1 MVTSGFYDSLNH
13 DRRYSSIQFGSIFDG
28 VIQDG
33 VFQHVGSRLMVSQ
46 NSGMMISVGTGRAWF
61 NHTWTYNDSILPLTV
76 PQSEVILDR
85 VDAVVLEVDAR
96 EEGRINAIKI
106 VKGTP
111 TSKNAKPPAMLKEK
125 NRWQYPLAYIKV
137 AAGVTSIRT
146 ADITNKVGTSDC
158 PFVTAPLDKMSIDD
172 LVKQWADQWQVFYEN
187 ETADMNK
194 TNAFWKEQWRIWYA
208 GQTAEIQQTY
218 LNWEK
223 QWEDFYNTHSGEIE
237 RTAEEWKEQ
246 WQLWFYEYVN
256 NSTRE
261 LAYWKTLVTDD
272 FTEYSTFWKN
282 EWRKWYDSQTA
293 EIQQTYLN
301 WEKQWEDFYNTHS
314 GEIERTAEEWKV
326 LWQTWFEEYVNTN
339 QTDYN
344 AWKDNLNTDFMNW
357 WDSIRE
363 VLDSVDVSAFAA
375 KLADL
380 EKRIDELEIFK
391 SDLATDHSIYDYA
404 SEENGDVLDNG
415 QNKIKTKIVEFAT
428 VEGQEKFE
436 TDYTEFKENLRDKH
450 SIFELVTDSDNQ
462 NLQDSEER
470 DVQSKVVEF
479 VAVKDV
485 DLYKEVA
492 SLSEQVKA
500 LQETILN
507 LVLDHAFYQ
516 TISDGGSWLLSEYEQ
531 VETITKRTEDLLDSF
546 GESITGVAR
555 LAM

>member
-28 VIQDG
+28 VIRDG
-33 VFQHVGSRLMVSQ
+33 VFQHVGSRMMVSQ

-76 PQSEVILDR
+76 SQSEVILDR

-96 EEGRINAIKI
+96 EEGRTNTIKI

-194 TNAFWKEQWRIWYA
+194 TNAFWK
-208 GQTAEIQQTY
+208 
-218 LNWEK
+218 
-223 QWEDFYNTHSGEIE
+223 
-237 RTAEEWKEQ
+237 
-246 WQLWFYEYVN
+246 
-256 NSTRE
+256 
-261 LAYWKTLVTDD
+261 
-272 FTEYSTFWKN
+272 N

-344 AWKDNLNTDFMNW
+344 TWKDNLNTDFMNW

-415 QNKIKTKIVEFAT
+415 QDKIKTKIVEFAT

-436 TDYTEFKENLRDKH
+436 TDYTEFKENLRDGH
-450 SIFELVTDSDNQ
+450 SIFEFVTDSDNQ

-479 VAVKDV
+479 VAVKEV

-492 SLSEQVKA
+492 SLNEQVKA

-507 LVLDHAFYQ
+507 LVIDHAFYQ

-546 GESITGVAR
+546 GESITGVAK

>member
-172 LVKQWADQWQVFYEN
+172 LVKQWADQWRVFYEN

-208 GQTAEIQQTY
+208 G
-218 LNWEK
+218 
-223 QWEDFYNTHSGEIE
+223 
-237 RTAEEWKEQ
+237 
-246 WQLWFYEYVN
+246 
-256 NSTRE
+256 
-261 LAYWKTLVTDD
+261 
-272 FTEYSTFWKN
+272 
-282 EWRKWYDSQTA
+282 QTA

-391 SDLATDHSIYDYA
+391 SDLATGHSIYDYA

>member
-85 VDAVVLEVDAR
+85 IDAVVLEVDAR
-96 EEGRINAIKI
+96 EEGRINTIKI

-172 LVKQWADQWQVFYEN
+172 LVKQWADQWRVFYEN

>member
-172 LVKQWADQWQVFYEN
+172 LVKQWADQWRVFYEN

-194 TNAFWKEQWRIWYA
+194 TNA
-208 GQTAEIQQTY
+208 
-218 LNWEK
+218 
-223 QWEDFYNTHSGEIE
+223 
-237 RTAEEWKEQ
+237 
-246 WQLWFYEYVN
+246 
-256 NSTRE
+256 
-261 LAYWKTLVTDD
+261 
-272 FTEYSTFWKN
+272 FWKN

-415 QNKIKTKIVEFAT
+415 QDKIKTKIVEFAT

-436 TDYTEFKENLRDKH
+436 TDYTGFKENLRDEH
-450 SIFELVTDSDNQ
+450 SIFEFVTDSDNQ

-485 DLYKEVA
+485 DLYKEVV
-492 SLSEQVKA
+492 SLNEQVKA
-500 LQETILN
+500 LRETILN

-546 GESITGVAR
+546 GESITGVAK

>member
-28 VIQDG
+28 VIRDG

-76 PQSEVILDR
+76 SQSEVILDR

-96 EEGRINAIKI
+96 EEGRTNTIKI

-237 RTAEEWKEQ
+237 RTAEEWK
-246 WQLWFYEYVN
+246 
-256 NSTRE
+256 
-261 LAYWKTLVTDD
+261 
-272 FTEYSTFWKN
+272 
-282 EWRKWYDSQTA
+282 
-293 EIQQTYLN
+293 
-301 WEKQWEDFYNTHS
+301 
-314 GEIERTAEEWKV
+314 V

-344 AWKDNLNTDFMNW
+344 TWKDNLNTDFMNW

-415 QNKIKTKIVEFAT
+415 QDKIKTKIVEFAT

-436 TDYTEFKENLRDKH
+436 TDYTEFKEDLRDEH
-450 SIFELVTDSDNQ
+450 SIFEFVTDSDNQ

-479 VAVKDV
+479 VAVKEV
-485 DLYKEVA
+485 DLYEEVA
-492 SLSEQVKA
+492 SLNEQVKA

-507 LVLDHAFYQ
+507 LVIDHAFYQ

-546 GESITGVAR
+546 GESITGVAK
-555 LAM
+555 LAI

>member
-33 VFQHVGSRLMVSQ
+33 VFQHVGSRLMLSQ

-172 LVKQWADQWQVFYEN
+172 LVKQWADQWRVFYEN

-415 QNKIKTKIVEFAT
+415 QDKIKTKIVEFAT

-436 TDYTEFKENLRDKH
+436 TDYTGFKENLRDEH
-450 SIFELVTDSDNQ
+450 SIFEFVTDSDNQ

-485 DLYKEVA
+485 DLYKEVV
-492 SLSEQVKA
+492 SLNEQVKA

-546 GESITGVAR
+546 GESITGVAK

>member
-172 LVKQWADQWQVFYEN
+172 LVKQWADQWRVFYEN

-415 QNKIKTKIVEFAT
+415 QDKIKTKIVEFAT

-436 TDYTEFKENLRDKH
+436 TDYTEFKEDLRDEH
-450 SIFELVTDSDNQ
+450 SIFEFVTDSDNQ
-462 NLQDSEER
+462 NLLDSEER

-479 VAVKDV
+479 VAVKEV

-492 SLSEQVKA
+492 SLNEQVKA

-507 LVLDHAFYQ
+507 LVIDHAFYQ

-546 GESITGVAR
+546 GESITGVAK

>member
-172 LVKQWADQWQVFYEN
+172 LVKQWADQWRVFYEN

-391 SDLATDHSIYDYA
+391 SDLATGHSIYDYA

>member
-46 NSGMMISVGTGRAWF
+46 NSGMMISVGTGRAWV

-172 LVKQWADQWQVFYEN
+172 LVKQWADQWRVFYEN

-208 GQTAEIQQTY
+208 G
-218 LNWEK
+218 
-223 QWEDFYNTHSGEIE
+223 
-237 RTAEEWKEQ
+237 
-246 WQLWFYEYVN
+246 
-256 NSTRE
+256 
-261 LAYWKTLVTDD
+261 
-272 FTEYSTFWKN
+272 
-282 EWRKWYDSQTA
+282 QTA

-415 QNKIKTKIVEFAT
+415 QDKIKTKIVEFAT

-436 TDYTEFKENLRDKH
+436 TDYTGFKENLRDEH
-450 SIFELVTDSDNQ
+450 SIFEFVTDSDNQ

-485 DLYKEVA
+485 DLYKEVV
-492 SLSEQVKA
+492 SLNEQVKA

-546 GESITGVAR
+546 GESITGVAK

>member
-344 AWKDNLNTDFMNW
+344 TWKDNLNTDFMNW

-415 QNKIKTKIVEFAT
+415 QDKIKTKIVEFAT

-436 TDYTEFKENLRDKH
+436 TDYTGFKENLRDEH
-450 SIFELVTDSDNQ
+450 SIFEFVTDSDNQ

-485 DLYKEVA
+485 DLYKEVV
-492 SLSEQVKA
+492 SLNEQVKA

-546 GESITGVAR
+546 GESITGVAK

>member
-28 VIQDG
+28 VIRDG

-344 AWKDNLNTDFMNW
+344 TWKDNLNTDFMNW

-415 QNKIKTKIVEFAT
+415 QDKIKTKIVEFAT

-436 TDYTEFKENLRDKH
+436 TDYTGFKENLRDEH
-450 SIFELVTDSDNQ
+450 SIFEFVTDSDNQ

-485 DLYKEVA
+485 DLYKEVV
-492 SLSEQVKA
+492 SLNEQVKA

-546 GESITGVAR
+546 GESITGVAK

>member
-1 MVTSGFYDSLNH
+1 
-13 DRRYSSIQFGSIFDG
+13 
-28 VIQDG
+28 
-33 VFQHVGSRLMVSQ
+33 MVSQ

-172 LVKQWADQWQVFYEN
+172 LVKQWADQWRVFYEN

-415 QNKIKTKIVEFAT
+415 QDKIKTKIVEFAT

-436 TDYTEFKENLRDKH
+436 TDYTGFKENLRDEH
-450 SIFELVTDSDNQ
+450 SIFEFVTDSDNQ

-485 DLYKEVA
+485 DLYKEVV
-492 SLSEQVKA
+492 SLNEQVKA

-546 GESITGVAR
+546 GESITGVAK

>member
-28 VIQDG
+28 VIRDG

-415 QNKIKTKIVEFAT
+415 QDKIKTKIVEFAT

-436 TDYTEFKENLRDKH
+436 TDYTEFKEDLRDEH
-450 SIFELVTDSDNQ
+450 SIFEFVTDSDNQ
-462 NLQDSEER
+462 NLLDSEER

-479 VAVKDV
+479 VAVKEV

-492 SLSEQVKA
+492 SLNEQVKA

-507 LVLDHAFYQ
+507 LVIDHAFYQ

-546 GESITGVAR
+546 GESITGVAK

>member
-172 LVKQWADQWQVFYEN
+172 LVKQWADQWRVFYEK

-208 GQTAEIQQTY
+208 G
-218 LNWEK
+218 
-223 QWEDFYNTHSGEIE
+223 
-237 RTAEEWKEQ
+237 
-246 WQLWFYEYVN
+246 
-256 NSTRE
+256 
-261 LAYWKTLVTDD
+261 
-272 FTEYSTFWKN
+272 
-282 EWRKWYDSQTA
+282 QTA

-415 QNKIKTKIVEFAT
+415 QDKIKTKIVEFAT

-436 TDYTEFKENLRDKH
+436 TDYTEFKENLRDEH
-450 SIFELVTDSDNQ
+450 SVFEFVTDSDNQ

-470 DVQSKVVEF
+470 DVQSKVVVF

-485 DLYKEVA
+485 DLYEEVA
-492 SLSEQVKA
+492 SLNEQVKA
-500 LQETILN
+500 LQEAILN

>member
-172 LVKQWADQWQVFYEN
+172 LVKQWADQWRVFYEN
-187 ETADMNK
+187 ETTDMNK

-208 GQTAEIQQTY
+208 G
-218 LNWEK
+218 
-223 QWEDFYNTHSGEIE
+223 
-237 RTAEEWKEQ
+237 
-246 WQLWFYEYVN
+246 
-256 NSTRE
+256 
-261 LAYWKTLVTDD
+261 
-272 FTEYSTFWKN
+272 
-282 EWRKWYDSQTA
+282 QTA

-415 QNKIKTKIVEFAT
+415 QDKIKTKIVEFAT

-436 TDYTEFKENLRDKH
+436 TDYTGFKENLRDEH
-450 SIFELVTDSDNQ
+450 SIFEFVTDSDNQ

-470 DVQSKVVEF
+470 NVQSKIVEF

-485 DLYKEVA
+485 DLYKEVV
-492 SLSEQVKA
+492 SLNEQVKA

-546 GESITGVAR
+546 GESITGVAK

>member
-76 PQSEVILDR
+76 SQSEVILDR

-96 EEGRINAIKI
+96 EEGRVNTIKM

-111 TSKNAKPPAMLKEK
+111 TSKNAKPPVMLKEK

-237 RTAEEWKEQ
+237 RTAEEWK
-246 WQLWFYEYVN
+246 
-256 NSTRE
+256 
-261 LAYWKTLVTDD
+261 
-272 FTEYSTFWKN
+272 
-282 EWRKWYDSQTA
+282 
-293 EIQQTYLN
+293 
-301 WEKQWEDFYNTHS
+301 
-314 GEIERTAEEWKV
+314 V

-344 AWKDNLNTDFMNW
+344 TWKGNLNTDFMNW

-363 VLDSVDVSAFAA
+363 VLDSVNVSAFAA

-391 SDLATDHSIYDYA
+391 SDLAIDHSIYDYA

-415 QNKIKTKIVEFAT
+415 QDKIKTKIVEFAT
-428 VEGQEKFE
+428 VEGQKKFE
-436 TDYTEFKENLRDKH
+436 TDYTEFKKNLRDEH
-450 SIFELVTDSDNQ
+450 SVFEFVTDSDNQ

-485 DLYKEVA
+485 DLYEEVV
-492 SLSEQVKA
+492 SLNEQVKA

-516 TISDGGSWLLSEYEQ
+516 TISDGGSWLHSEYEQ

>member
-172 LVKQWADQWQVFYEN
+172 LVKQWADQWRVFYEN

-436 TDYTEFKENLRDKH
+436 TDYTEFKENLRDEH
-450 SIFELVTDSDNQ
+450 SIFEFVTDSDNQ

-485 DLYKEVA
+485 DLYKEVV
-492 SLSEQVKA
+492 SLNEQVKA

>member
-546 GESITGVAR
+546 GESITGVAK

>member
-28 VIQDG
+28 VIRDG

-76 PQSEVILDR
+76 SQSEVILDR

-96 EEGRINAIKI
+96 EEGRTNTIKI

-172 LVKQWADQWQVFYEN
+172 LVKQWADQWRVFYEN

-208 GQTAEIQQTY
+208 G
-218 LNWEK
+218 
-223 QWEDFYNTHSGEIE
+223 
-237 RTAEEWKEQ
+237 
-246 WQLWFYEYVN
+246 
-256 NSTRE
+256 
-261 LAYWKTLVTDD
+261 
-272 FTEYSTFWKN
+272 
-282 EWRKWYDSQTA
+282 QTA

-415 QNKIKTKIVEFAT
+415 QDKIKTKIVEFAT

-436 TDYTEFKENLRDKH
+436 TDYTGFKENLRDEH
-450 SIFELVTDSDNQ
+450 SIFEFVTDSDNQ

-485 DLYKEVA
+485 DLYKEVV
-492 SLSEQVKA
+492 SLNEQVKA

-546 GESITGVAR
+546 GESITGVAK

>member
-96 EEGRINAIKI
+96 EEGRINTIKI

-172 LVKQWADQWQVFYEN
+172 LVKQWADQWRVFYEN

-363 VLDSVDVSAFAA
+363 VLDSVDISAFAA

-415 QNKIKTKIVEFAT
+415 QDKIKTKIVEFAT

-436 TDYTEFKENLRDKH
+436 TDYTEFKENLRDEH
-450 SIFELVTDSDNQ
+450 SIFEFVTDSDNQ

-507 LVLDHAFYQ
+507 LVLDRAFYQ

>member
-172 LVKQWADQWQVFYEN
+172 LVKQWADQWRVFYEN

-546 GESITGVAR
+546 GESITGVAK

>member
-76 PQSEVILDR
+76 SQSEVILDR

-96 EEGRINAIKI
+96 EEGRTNTIKI

-172 LVKQWADQWQVFYEN
+172 LVKQWADQWRVFYEN

-415 QNKIKTKIVEFAT
+415 QDKIKTKIVEFAT

-436 TDYTEFKENLRDKH
+436 TDYTGFKENLRDEH
-450 SIFELVTDSDNQ
+450 SIFEFVTDSDNQ

-485 DLYKEVA
+485 DLYKEVV
-492 SLSEQVKA
+492 SLNEQVKA

-546 GESITGVAR
+546 GESITGVAK

>member
-28 VIQDG
+28 VIRDG

-96 EEGRINAIKI
+96 EEGRINTIKI

-111 TSKNAKPPAMLKEK
+111 TSKNAKPPAMIKEK

-344 AWKDNLNTDFMNW
+344 TWKDNLNTDFMNW

-415 QNKIKTKIVEFAT
+415 QDKIKTKIVEFAT

-436 TDYTEFKENLRDKH
+436 TDYTEFKENLRDEH
-450 SIFELVTDSDNQ
+450 SVFEFVTDSDNQ

-470 DVQSKVVEF
+470 DVQSRVVEF

-485 DLYKEVA
+485 DLYKEVV
-492 SLSEQVKA
+492 SLNEQVKA

-546 GESITGVAR
+546 GESITGVAK

>member
-28 VIQDG
+28 VIRDG

-96 EEGRINAIKI
+96 EEGRINTIKI

-111 TSKNAKPPAMLKEK
+111 TSKNAKPPAMIKEK

-237 RTAEEWKEQ
+237 RTAEEWK
-246 WQLWFYEYVN
+246 
-256 NSTRE
+256 
-261 LAYWKTLVTDD
+261 
-272 FTEYSTFWKN
+272 
-282 EWRKWYDSQTA
+282 
-293 EIQQTYLN
+293 
-301 WEKQWEDFYNTHS
+301 
-314 GEIERTAEEWKV
+314 V

-344 AWKDNLNTDFMNW
+344 TWKDNLNTDFMNW

-380 EKRIDELEIFK
+380 EKRIDGLEIFK

-415 QNKIKTKIVEFAT
+415 QDKIKTKIVEFAT

-436 TDYTEFKENLRDKH
+436 TDYTEFKENLRDEH
-450 SIFELVTDSDNQ
+450 SVFEFVTDSDNQ

-485 DLYKEVA
+485 DLYKEVV
-492 SLSEQVKA
+492 SLNEQVKA

-546 GESITGVAR
+546 GESITGVAK

>member
-194 TNAFWKEQWRIWYA
+194 TNAFWKEQ
-208 GQTAEIQQTY
+208 
-218 LNWEK
+218 
-223 QWEDFYNTHSGEIE
+223 
-237 RTAEEWKEQ
+237 
-246 WQLWFYEYVN
+246 
-256 NSTRE
+256 
-261 LAYWKTLVTDD
+261 
-272 FTEYSTFWKN
+272 
-282 EWRKWYDSQTA
+282 
-293 EIQQTYLN
+293 
-301 WEKQWEDFYNTHS
+301 
-314 GEIERTAEEWKV
+314 
-326 LWQTWFEEYVNTN
+326 
-339 QTDYN
+339 
-344 AWKDNLNTDFMNW
+344 
-357 WDSIRE
+357 
-363 VLDSVDVSAFAA
+363 
-375 KLADL
+375 
-380 EKRIDELEIFK
+380 
-391 SDLATDHSIYDYA
+391 
-404 SEENGDVLDNG
+404 
-415 QNKIKTKIVEFAT
+415 
-428 VEGQEKFE
+428 
-436 TDYTEFKENLRDKH
+436 
-450 SIFELVTDSDNQ
+450 
-462 NLQDSEER
+462 
-470 DVQSKVVEF
+470 
-479 VAVKDV
+479 
-485 DLYKEVA
+485 
-492 SLSEQVKA
+492 
-500 LQETILN
+500 
-507 LVLDHAFYQ
+507 
-516 TISDGGSWLLSEYEQ
+516 
-531 VETITKRTEDLLDSF
+531 
-546 GESITGVAR
+546 
-555 LAM
+555 

>member
-85 VDAVVLEVDAR
+85 IDAVVLEVDAR
-96 EEGRINAIKI
+96 EEGRINTIKI

-146 ADITNKVGTSDC
+146 ADITNKVGTSAC

-172 LVKQWADQWQVFYEN
+172 LVKQWADQWRVFYEN

-344 AWKDNLNTDFMNW
+344 TWKDNLNTDFMNW

-415 QNKIKTKIVEFAT
+415 QDKIKTKIVEFAT

-436 TDYTEFKENLRDKH
+436 TDYTEFKENLRDEH
-450 SIFELVTDSDNQ
+450 SIFEFVTDSDNQ

-492 SLSEQVKA
+492 SLNEQVKA

-507 LVLDHAFYQ
+507 LVLDRAFYQ

>member
-172 LVKQWADQWQVFYEN
+172 LVKQWADQWRVFYEN

-415 QNKIKTKIVEFAT
+415 QDKIKTKIVEFAT

-436 TDYTEFKENLRDKH
+436 TDYTGFKENLRDEH
-450 SIFELVTDSDNQ
+450 SIFEFVTDSDNQ

-485 DLYKEVA
+485 DLYKEVV
-492 SLSEQVKA
+492 SLNEQVKA

-546 GESITGVAR
+546 GESITGVAK

>member
-46 NSGMMISVGTGRAWF
+46 NSGMMISVGSGRAWF
-61 NHTWTYNDSILPLTV
+61 NHTWTYNDSILTLTV

-172 LVKQWADQWQVFYEN
+172 LVKQWADQWRVFYEN

-415 QNKIKTKIVEFAT
+415 QDKIKTKIVEFAT

-436 TDYTEFKENLRDKH
+436 TDYTGFKENLRDEH
-450 SIFELVTDSDNQ
+450 SIFEFVTDSDNQ

-485 DLYKEVA
+485 DLYKEVV
-492 SLSEQVKA
+492 SLNEQVKA

-546 GESITGVAR
+546 GESITGVAK

>member
-13 DRRYSSIQFGSIFDG
+13 DRRYRSIQFGSIFDG
-28 VIQDG
+28 VIRDG

-96 EEGRINAIKI
+96 EEGRINTIKI

-111 TSKNAKPPAMLKEK
+111 TSKNAKPPAMIKEK

-237 RTAEEWKEQ
+237 RTAEEWK
-246 WQLWFYEYVN
+246 
-256 NSTRE
+256 
-261 LAYWKTLVTDD
+261 
-272 FTEYSTFWKN
+272 
-282 EWRKWYDSQTA
+282 
-293 EIQQTYLN
+293 
-301 WEKQWEDFYNTHS
+301 
-314 GEIERTAEEWKV
+314 V

-344 AWKDNLNTDFMNW
+344 TWKDNLNTDFMNW

-415 QNKIKTKIVEFAT
+415 QDKIKTKIVEFAT

-436 TDYTEFKENLRDKH
+436 TDYTEFKENLRDEH
-450 SIFELVTDSDNQ
+450 SVFEFVTDSDNQ

-470 DVQSKVVEF
+470 DVQSRVVEF

-485 DLYKEVA
+485 DLYKEVV
-492 SLSEQVKA
+492 SLNEQVKA

-546 GESITGVAR
+546 GESITGVAK

>member
-172 LVKQWADQWQVFYEN
+172 LVKQWADQWRVFYEN

-208 GQTAEIQQTY
+208 G
-218 LNWEK
+218 
-223 QWEDFYNTHSGEIE
+223 
-237 RTAEEWKEQ
+237 
-246 WQLWFYEYVN
+246 
-256 NSTRE
+256 
-261 LAYWKTLVTDD
+261 
-272 FTEYSTFWKN
+272 
-282 EWRKWYDSQTA
+282 QTA

-485 DLYKEVA
+485 DLYKEVV
-492 SLSEQVKA
+492 SLNEQVKA

-546 GESITGVAR
+546 GESITGVAK

>member
-415 QNKIKTKIVEFAT
+415 QDKIKTKIVEFAT

-436 TDYTEFKENLRDKH
+436 TDYTGFKENLRDEH
-450 SIFELVTDSDNQ
+450 SIFEFVTDSDNQ

-485 DLYKEVA
+485 DLYKEVV
-492 SLSEQVKA
+492 SLNEQVKA

-546 GESITGVAR
+546 GESITGVAK

>member
-76 PQSEVILDR
+76 SQSEVILDR

-96 EEGRINAIKI
+96 EEGRTNTIKI

-172 LVKQWADQWQVFYEN
+172 LVKQWADQWRVFYEN

-344 AWKDNLNTDFMNW
+344 TWKDNLNTDFMNW

-415 QNKIKTKIVEFAT
+415 QDKIKTKIVEFAT

-436 TDYTEFKENLRDKH
+436 TDYTGFKENLRDEH
-450 SIFELVTDSDNQ
+450 SIFEFVTDSDNQ

-485 DLYKEVA
+485 DLYKEVV
-492 SLSEQVKA
+492 SLNEQVKA

-546 GESITGVAR
+546 GESITGVAK

>member
-1 MVTSGFYDSLNH
+1 M
-13 DRRYSSIQFGSIFDG
+13 
-28 VIQDG
+28 
-33 VFQHVGSRLMVSQ
+33 
-46 NSGMMISVGTGRAWF
+46 
-61 NHTWTYNDSILPLTV
+61 
-76 PQSEVILDR
+76 
-85 VDAVVLEVDAR
+85 DAR
-96 EEGRINAIKI
+96 EEGRINTIKI

-172 LVKQWADQWQVFYEN
+172 LVKQWADQWRVFYEN

-344 AWKDNLNTDFMNW
+344 TWKDNLNTDFMNW

-415 QNKIKTKIVEFAT
+415 QDKIKTKIVEFAT

-436 TDYTEFKENLRDKH
+436 TDYTGFKENLRDEH
-450 SIFELVTDSDNQ
+450 SIFEFVTDSDNQ

-485 DLYKEVA
+485 DLYKEVV
-492 SLSEQVKA
+492 SLNEQVKA

-507 LVLDHAFYQ
+507 LVLDRAFYQ

>member
-28 VIQDG
+28 VIRDG

-76 PQSEVILDR
+76 SQSEVILDR

-96 EEGRINAIKI
+96 EEGRTNTIKI

-172 LVKQWADQWQVFYEN
+172 LVKQWADQWRVFYEN

-344 AWKDNLNTDFMNW
+344 TWKDNLNTDFMNW

-415 QNKIKTKIVEFAT
+415 QDKIKTKIVEFAT

-436 TDYTEFKENLRDKH
+436 TDYTEFKEDLRDEH
-450 SIFELVTDSDNQ
+450 SIFEFVTDSDNQ
-462 NLQDSEER
+462 NLLDSEER

-479 VAVKDV
+479 VAVKEV

-492 SLSEQVKA
+492 SLNEQVKA

-507 LVLDHAFYQ
+507 LVIDHAFYQ

-546 GESITGVAR
+546 GESITGVAK

>member
-96 EEGRINAIKI
+96 EEGRINTIKI

-172 LVKQWADQWQVFYEN
+172 LVKQWADQWRVFYEN

-344 AWKDNLNTDFMNW
+344 TWKDNLNTDFMNW

-380 EKRIDELEIFK
+380 EKRIDGLEIFK

-415 QNKIKTKIVEFAT
+415 QDKIKTKIVEFAT

-436 TDYTEFKENLRDKH
+436 TDYTEFKENLRGEH
-450 SIFELVTDSDNQ
+450 SIFEFVTDSDNQ

>member
-96 EEGRINAIKI
+96 EEGRINTIKI

-172 LVKQWADQWQVFYEN
+172 LVKQWADQWRVFYEN

-237 RTAEEWKEQ
+237 RTAEEWK
-246 WQLWFYEYVN
+246 
-256 NSTRE
+256 
-261 LAYWKTLVTDD
+261 
-272 FTEYSTFWKN
+272 
-282 EWRKWYDSQTA
+282 
-293 EIQQTYLN
+293 
-301 WEKQWEDFYNTHS
+301 
-314 GEIERTAEEWKV
+314 V

-344 AWKDNLNTDFMNW
+344 TWKDNLNTDFMNW

-380 EKRIDELEIFK
+380 EKRIDGLEIFK

-415 QNKIKTKIVEFAT
+415 QDKIKTKIVEFAT

-436 TDYTEFKENLRDKH
+436 TDYTEFKENLRGEH
-450 SIFELVTDSDNQ
+450 SIFEFVTDSDNQ

>member
-96 EEGRINAIKI
+96 EEGRINTIKI

-172 LVKQWADQWQVFYEN
+172 LVKQWADQWRVFYEN

-208 GQTAEIQQTY
+208 G
-218 LNWEK
+218 
-223 QWEDFYNTHSGEIE
+223 
-237 RTAEEWKEQ
+237 
-246 WQLWFYEYVN
+246 
-256 NSTRE
+256 
-261 LAYWKTLVTDD
+261 
-272 FTEYSTFWKN
+272 
-282 EWRKWYDSQTA
+282 QTA

-363 VLDSVDVSAFAA
+363 VLDSVDISAFAA

-415 QNKIKTKIVEFAT
+415 QDKIKTKIVEFAT

-436 TDYTEFKENLRDKH
+436 TDYTEFKENLRDEH
-450 SIFELVTDSDNQ
+450 SIFEFVTDSDNQ

-507 LVLDHAFYQ
+507 LVLDRAFYQ

-546 GESITGVAR
+546 GESITGVAK

>member
-61 NHTWTYNDSILPLTV
+61 NHTWTYNDSILTLTV

-172 LVKQWADQWQVFYEN
+172 LVKQWADQWRVFYEN

-415 QNKIKTKIVEFAT
+415 QDKIKTKIVEFAT

-436 TDYTEFKENLRDKH
+436 TDYTGFKENLRDEH
-450 SIFELVTDSDNQ
+450 SIFEFVTDSDNQ

-485 DLYKEVA
+485 DLYKEVV
-492 SLSEQVKA
+492 SLNEQVKA

-546 GESITGVAR
+546 GESITGVAK

>member
-28 VIQDG
+28 VIRDG

-96 EEGRINAIKI
+96 EEGRINTIKI

-111 TSKNAKPPAMLKEK
+111 TSKNAKPPAMIKEK

-237 RTAEEWKEQ
+237 RTAEEWK
-246 WQLWFYEYVN
+246 
-256 NSTRE
+256 
-261 LAYWKTLVTDD
+261 
-272 FTEYSTFWKN
+272 
-282 EWRKWYDSQTA
+282 
-293 EIQQTYLN
+293 
-301 WEKQWEDFYNTHS
+301 
-314 GEIERTAEEWKV
+314 V

-344 AWKDNLNTDFMNW
+344 TWKDNLNTDFMNW

-415 QNKIKTKIVEFAT
+415 QDKIKTKIVEFAT

-436 TDYTEFKENLRDKH
+436 TDYTEFKENLRDEH
-450 SIFELVTDSDNQ
+450 SVFEFVTDSDNQ

-470 DVQSKVVEF
+470 DVQSRVVEF

-485 DLYKEVA
+485 DLYKEVV
-492 SLSEQVKA
+492 SLNEQVKA

-531 VETITKRTEDLLDSF
+531 VETDRKS
-546 GESITGVAR
+546 VV
-555 LAM
+555 

>member
-172 LVKQWADQWQVFYEN
+172 LVKQWADQWRVFYEN

-194 TNAFWKEQWRIWYA
+194 TNAFWKEQWHIWYA
-208 GQTAEIQQTY
+208 G
-218 LNWEK
+218 
-223 QWEDFYNTHSGEIE
+223 
-237 RTAEEWKEQ
+237 
-246 WQLWFYEYVN
+246 
-256 NSTRE
+256 
-261 LAYWKTLVTDD
+261 
-272 FTEYSTFWKN
+272 
-282 EWRKWYDSQTA
+282 QTA

-344 AWKDNLNTDFMNW
+344 TWKDNLNTDFMNW

-415 QNKIKTKIVEFAT
+415 QDKIKTKIVEFAT

-436 TDYTEFKENLRDKH
+436 TDYTGFKENLRDEH
-450 SIFELVTDSDNQ
+450 SIFEFVTDSDNQ

-485 DLYKEVA
+485 DLYKEVV
-492 SLSEQVKA
+492 SLNEQVKA

-546 GESITGVAR
+546 GESITGVAK